1 MQIKNLN
8 VNFFIG
14 KNSYFLLKNTLH
26 FMLICNNFV
35 VVALMKF
42 LIKYAMYEI
51 DNQMYSKSNVDFNS
65 QIYRFHFF

>member
-1 MQIKNLN
+1 MLIFSSEKKLLFSIK
-8 VNFFIG
+8 
-14 KNSYFLLKNTLH
+14 KKTLH

-51 DNQMYSKSNVDFNS
+51 DNQKYSKSNVDFNS